1 MLVDTHAHIHIEEFK
16 NDLHEILENS
26 LNNSVKKIITIGT
39 DEIDSRDALEFC
51 YKHND
56 SKVDIFASAG
66 IHPHEAD
73 RGEDSLLTLKEL
85 VIDGGYSDKLVAIGE
100 CGLDYYRNNSDK
112 ISQTKALEFQLQLVQ
127 DSGLPAI
134 FHVRD
139 AWDDFFAILNNF
151 KNIRGVIHSFTGTL
165 REVEL
170 ASKNNLYFG
179 INGIMTFTKMPEQ
192 LDAVKNIPKD
202 KLLLETDCPYLSPE
216 PLRGKRNQPANIKII
231 AEFIAKLRNEK
242 LDEISES
249 TTTNAKTLFGLK

>member
-134 FHVRD
+134 FHVR
-139 AWDDFFAILNNF
+139 
-151 KNIRGVIHSFTGTL
+151 
-165 REVEL
+165 
-170 ASKNNLYFG
+170 
-179 INGIMTFTKMPEQ
+179 
-192 LDAVKNIPKD
+192 
-202 KLLLETDCPYLSPE
+202 
-216 PLRGKRNQPANIKII
+216 
-231 AEFIAKLRNEK
+231 
-242 LDEISES
+242 
-249 TTTNAKTLFGLK
+249 